1 MPATASPELVEL
13 GDKIANLTLKQAK
26 ELSDYIKDTYGI
38 EPAAGGGVMMMAPSD
53 QRCWRC
59 GRGRSRPNSTSS

>member
-1 MPATASPELVEL
+1 MSTAAPELQEL

-38 EPAAGGGVMMMAPSD
+38 EPAASIVFFSFIGFDAV
-53 QRCWRC
+53 
-59 GRGRSRPNSTSS
+59 STSSE